1 MESRRKN
8 RISLHVKKL
17 IYFSLNTF
25 ETWSVQLN
33 FLSIIFYVFNTYN
46 ILFAIISLSKYFSE
60 NVLWHYLNALGT
72 HKYLTPR

>member
-8 RISLHVKKL
+8 RISLYVKKL

-33 FLSIIFYVFNTYN
+33 FLSLVYVSNTYN
-46 ILFAIISLSKYFSE
+46 ILFAIISLLKYFSE